1 MGDRKAAYRFLV
13 EKTEEKSSLGRPR
26 HRWDDDINMDL
37 QQTGAGRR
45 LDLCGWGKKEIMG
58 APWSDEKLI
67 DFKGPCSMESVC

>member
-45 LDLCGWGKKEIMG
+45 LDLCG
-58 APWSDEKLI
+58 
-67 DFKGPCSMESVC
+67 